1 MSINHIMIFTFSL
14 SKINLVKITNQNCGK
29 FRIANDFL
37 SAKYRKLIKNQ
48 NVTKARKFNKMKS
61 TFLMTL
67 WKGEGKKDRER
78 EGEISTGEGSL
89 DGRQA
94 L

>member
-1 MSINHIMIFTFSL
+1 M
-14 SKINLVKITNQNCGK
+14 KITNQNCGK

-48 NVTKARKFNKMKS
+48 NVTKARKFNKMKL

-67 WKGEGKKDRER
+67 WEREGKKER
-78 EGEISTGEGSL
+78 VGEISTGEGSL

>member
-1 MSINHIMIFTFSL
+1 MIFTFSVL
-14 SKINLVKITNQNCGK
+14 QINLVQITNQNCEK
-29 FRIANDFL
+29 FLIANDFL

-67 WKGEGKKDRER
+67 WKGEGKNRDR

-94 L
+94 LWTLRKS